1 MQIILQ
7 KEIYVNKFI
16 LIFQIGLTNISIHDI
31 ILHNEINVRKRGDL
45 MRIYLKELRNKFQL
59 TQEETANRLGISQ
72 NYYSM
77 IEKGERQQNMRIDF
91 LKNLAKVFNVS
102 IDWVIKQENKLET
115 R

>member
-1 MQIILQ
+1 
-7 KEIYVNKFI
+7 
-16 LIFQIGLTNISIHDI
+16 
-31 ILHNEINVRKRGDL
+31 

-77 IEKGERQQNMRIDF
+77 IEKGERQQNMQIDF